1 MTCGHP
7 PGKTEPI
14 NPNAAGTLKQA
25 DGSHVPVQPNSIKN
39 LERSDRR
46 ELAP

>member
-7 PGKTEPI
+7 PGKAEPT
-14 NPNAAGTLKQA
+14 NRKAAGTLKQA

-39 LERSDRR
+39 LERVQDKILR
-46 ELAP
+46 